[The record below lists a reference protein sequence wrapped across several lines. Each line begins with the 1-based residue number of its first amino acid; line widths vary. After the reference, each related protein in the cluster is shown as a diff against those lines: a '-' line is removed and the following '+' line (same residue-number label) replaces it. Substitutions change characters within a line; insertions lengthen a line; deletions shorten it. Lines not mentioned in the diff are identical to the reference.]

1 MSARKVIQGLL
12 FASLLL
18 GWASLATAQDPPDPV
33 LRFDSSTD
41 ITLDLG
47 LMVDDLLPLLMD
59 AIEQSGDD
67 DRQAM
72 TMLIDLLG
80 VRALD
85 RLEMR
90 ARSTKDRSS
99 SKLVLTLDQDRDG
112 GLLAEMMAIPDRKC
126 GFAGFVDRDQVM
138 MFSTVQNFRDHLGMI
153 LGLLARPELAEM
165 TADLPRNADGELEI
179 AGFNP
184 RRDLL
189 PLLSGEL
196 DVFILDLPAGGVLN
210 PMAMPAFLVLGTE
223 DGPAVRDLIVNLAGS
238 LAGGD
243 EGGLGEML
251 SSLPVEAVGDFELTV
266 TPFGA
271 AYAVSRDYL
280 VIGMTAEPLRTML
293 ARPAGNLDVPA
304 GRTWAYVDGAE
315 YSQAMAAIMEM
326 AGQMG
331 DQDAMEAAWAN
342 RMSAGVL
349 EYIESE
355 VIHTTSKPGQLTVE
369 VEVDGSMM
377 TGLYAMLSE
386 FMEEL
391 PAMIEQQRIED
402 EREDSL
408 SALRDAVG
416 MLDAAFMDY
425 AADHEGLYPSDPQQL
440 VTGGY
445 LEEIPLVGPTPPG
458 VYLEGGYTYHP
469 LLNDE
474 EQVVGYF
481 MFVYGGGQGTGYDL
495 YSAENVEDVDDY
507 FLDADGIPDGIAT
520 YCYDGVALELMAEW

>member
-1 MSARKVIQGLL
+1 MSARKAMHGLV
-12 FASLLL
+12 FASLVL
-18 GWASLATAQDPPDPV
+18 GWAAPAVAQDLPDPI
-33 LRFDSSTD
+33 LKMDSSAD
-41 ITLDLG
+41 VELDLA
-47 LMVDDLLPLLMD
+47 MMMDDLLPRLMD
-59 AIEQSGDD
+59 AVEQSGDD

-85 RLEMR
+85 RLELQ

-126 GFAGFVDRDQVM
+126 GFARFVDRDQVM

-196 DVFILDLPAGGVLN
+196 DVFILDLPAGGVPN
-210 PMAMPAFLVLGTE
+210 PMAVPAYLVLGTE
-223 DGPAVRDLIVNLAGS
+223 DGPAVRDLIVNLAGT

-243 EGGLGEML
+243 EGGLAEML
-251 SSLPVEAVGDFELTV
+251 GSLPVETVGDFELTI

-271 AYAVSRDYL
+271 AYAVSRDHL

-304 GRTWAYVDGAE
+304 GRSWAYVDGAK

-326 AGQMG
+326 AGRMG
-331 DQDAMEAAWAN
+331 DQDATEAAWIN
-342 RMSAGVL
+342 GLSAVML
-349 EYIESE
+349 EHIVSE
-355 VIHTTSKPGQLTVE
+355 VIHTTSKPGQLTIE
-369 VEVDGSMM
+369 VEVDGSMT
-377 TGLYAMLSE
+377 TGLYAMLSG
-386 FMEEL
+386 FLDEL

-402 EREDSL
+402 QREDAA

-469 LLNDE
+469 LLDDD

-520 YCYDGVALELMAEW
+520 FCYDGVALELMAEW